1 MRVPRV
7 RIHNLTRTENPMQSN
22 KPVKMRKS
30 KPYNP
35 ELAAYKRAV
44 TKRATAWRETASL
57 RAAINGV
64 RCLSGVK

>member
-7 RIHNLTRTENPMQSN
+7 RIHNLTRVESTMQSN
-22 KPVKMRKS
+22 KPEKMRKS

-44 TKRATAWRETASL
+44 TKRATAYRETSSL

-64 RCLSGVK
+64 RRLAGGA

>member
-1 MRVPRV
+1 
-7 RIHNLTRTENPMQSN
+7 MQSN
-22 KPVKMRKS
+22 KPEKMRKS

-44 TKRATAWRETASL
+44 TKRATAYRETSSL

-64 RCLSGVK
+64 RRLAGAHNG